1 MTDNL
6 ARALEAPIVAPIVAP
21 IGAPPLAVAPSVV
34 TPPPLRPHEAG
45 GDPPAPGF
53 LRRHWSLLVLVVAPT
68 IIAAVYYLLI
78 AANQYQ
84 SESVFVV
91 RGIQGDGPRGGSLTE
106 LLGVAGVA
114 SPAQAENR
122 SVGEYLLS
130 HDALKALQAK
140 GFDLPAMF
148 RRPEADAVSRLW
160 YAAPRAE
167 TLLEYYQ
174 GQVSLTYDPDDG
186 MTRLRVRAFRP
197 DDALA
202 LSTALLK
209 LGEARINTFNARAL
223 DAVTTASR
231 RDVATAEAE
240 LATIQRQLT
249 VFRKG
254 RRDIDPRANAAGTQE
269 LVGGLEA
276 QLAQARAQY
285 AAMRSVLSPA
295 SPQLVALAARI
306 RGLQGQVG
314 AQSGR
319 LTGAGTAIAPRL
331 ADYEELLL
339 RQSFAAKRYDAA
351 RTAEQM
357 ARNQAIKQQLFVVA
371 IVDPNLPQKSLYP
384 KRLTMI
390 ASIFAGLLVAWGIGW
405 LLVAGIREHAE

>member
-6 ARALEAPIVAPIVAP
+6 ARALDGPAE
-21 IGAPPLAVAPSVV
+21 APPLAVVSPA
-34 TPPPLRPHEAG
+34 
-45 GDPPAPGF
+45 PPAPPATPAPRFSGGGPTATG
-53 LRRHWSLLVLVVAPT
+53 LVRRYWSILAFVIVPTLLAAFYFFV
-68 IIAAVYYLLI
+68 IAAD
-78 AANQYQ
+78 QFE
-84 SESVFVV
+84 SETVFVV
-91 RGIQGDGPRGGSLTE
+91 RGIQSEGSRGGSLTE
-106 LLGVAGVA
+106 LLGVAGGT

-122 SVGEYLLS
+122 SVGQYLLS
-130 HDALKALQAK
+130 HDAIKALKAQ
-140 GFDLPAMF
+140 GIDLVAIY
-148 RRPEADAVSRLW
+148 RRAEADPVSRLW
-160 YAAPRAE
+160 FADPKAE

-174 GQVSLTYDPDDG
+174 QHIGLTYDPDDG

-202 LSTALLK
+202 ISSALLK
-209 LGEARINTFNARAL
+209 LGEARINTFNSRAL
-223 DAVTTASR
+223 DTVMAASG

-240 LATIQRQLT
+240 MTDIQRKLT
-249 VFRKG
+249 RFREG

-269 LVGGLEA
+269 LVGTLES

-285 AAMRSVLSPA
+285 AAMRSVLSPG
-295 SPQLVALAARI
+295 SPQLVALEARI

-314 AQSGR
+314 ATGAR
-319 LTGAGTAIAPRL
+319 LTGANSAIAPRL
-331 ADYEELLL
+331 ADYEELML

-351 RTAEQM
+351 RTAQQL

-371 IVDPNLPQKSLYP
+371 IVEPNLPEKSLYP
-384 KRLTMI
+384 RRFTMI